1 MKVTNKNSVEERAAP
16 ISIPAHV
23 RGWPLGQMPLSV
35 RLSGVLQKMGFR
47 QLGDL
52 HGVYYDQVLCMRNCG
67 QRSIRELQGLVSRVQ
82 AGEFD
87 YSKVKG
93 LGLDFLIDQADDAVA
108 QISTRERNML
118 LMRLGGGGER
128 PMTLEEIGSKFGLTR
143 ERVRQ
148 VVDLLYERI
157 YKHGGP
163 AVDSML
169 RRLAD
174 KCLSAICP
182 LTPELFLQWL
192 GNREAKTRHPA
203 AFYVRLFGE
212 LYSEI
217 PAWPDGQKPYPN
229 LDSRAK
235 EIIRPVVE
243 ILRSHIS
250 PLALSDVYH
259 QLKEL
264 GQPPNLN
271 PGEFLRAL
279 KQCSSLT
286 VEFPAPDRPVVRL
299 STLRICDW
307 VQRVLAQ
314 SDHPLRPEEIISQAK
329 KLFGNEVP
337 PISIGGLRNS
347 LRPEQ
352 GIFLLDRRAF
362 GTSQHIQLPQ
372 RLWDK
377 VRSDVF
383 KLLKDENRPVSTREM
398 LKKNRFSWAS
408 QTNVHEVA
416 HILRE
421 DERFEDL
428 GRFLFALRNWGVHER
443 EHIKDLIPQA
453 LKEAGHPMTATEILK
468 ELRRKRSVGRATIS
482 AVIRHHE
489 GVKHLGFG
497 YYGLKNWKDM
507 DKSFY
512 VTQPLLVRRIILG
525 SKPPLTFGDLCHK
538 LNIPV
543 KGRLANQL
551 WDTIR
556 SLRRVKTKPDVMSPE
571 TLLIHKTWKK
581 SREMELADQD

>member
-1 MKVTNKNSVEERAAP
+1 MKVIYKSKTDETKSTP
-16 ISIPAHV
+16 IAIPPAV
-23 RGWPLGQMPLSV
+23 RSWPLAQMPLSV

-47 QLGDL
+47 TLGDL
-52 HGVYYDQVLCMRNCG
+52 NGVLFDQVLCMRNCG
-67 QRSIRELQGLVSRVQ
+67 QRSINELEQLIKRVQ
-82 AGEFD
+82 NGEFD
-87 YSKVKG
+87 YAKAKG
-93 LGLDFLIDQADDAVA
+93 LGLDFLIQQADDAVEK
-108 QISTRERNML
+108 ISPRERNML

-163 AVDSML
+163 AVDVML

-174 KCLSAICP
+174 KCLETICP
-182 LTPELFLQWL
+182 LTADLFKQWL
-192 GNREAKTRHPA
+192 GPKGDSSKYPA

-212 LYSEI
+212 LDSEI

-229 LDSRAK
+229 LDQRAK
-235 EIIRPVVE
+235 EIVRPIAE
-243 ILRSHIS
+243 ILRSNIS
-250 PLALSDVYH
+250 PLPLSQVFNRL
-259 QLKEL
+259 QEQ

-271 PGEFLRAL
+271 AGEFLRAL

-286 VEFPAPDRPVVRL
+286 VEFPSPDQPVVRL
-299 STLRICDW
+299 SSLRICDW
-307 VQRVLAQ
+307 VQRVLSQ
-314 SDHPLRPEEIISQAK
+314 SDRPLRPEEIITQAK
-329 KLFGNEVP
+329 KLFGHEVP

-362 GTSQHIQLPQ
+362 GMKQHIQVPE
-372 RLWDK
+372 RLWSK
-377 VRSDVF
+377 LRNDVYR
-383 KLLKDENRPVSTREM
+383 LLNEENRPVSTREM
-398 LKKNRFSWAS
+398 LKNTRFSWAS

-421 DERFEDL
+421 DERFVDL
-428 GRFLFALRNWGVHER
+428 GRFLFALKEWGLLER

-453 LKEAGHPMTATEILK
+453 LKQVGHPTPATEILK

-489 GVKHLGFG
+489 GVRHYGFG
-497 YYGLKNWKDM
+497 YYGLKSWKEM

-512 VTQPLLVRRIILG
+512 VSQPLLIRRIILNT
-525 SKPPLTFGDLCHK
+525 KPPLTFGDLCEK
-538 LNIPV
+538 LKIPL
-543 KGRLANQL
+543 KGRLAN
-551 WDTIR
+551 
-556 SLRRVKTKPDVMSPE
+556 
-571 TLLIHKTWKK
+571 
-581 SREMELADQD
+581 